1 MNKLLYG
8 LLLFTATTWSVNIQA
23 QTTSSNHPIKQETK
37 MEKKSKTI
45 RLIYPQWQ
53 GGDINHWIPEI
64 KDGNEAA
71 RGYYLGA
78 ELLHFLAPKGKQES
92 LTVPISTELVE
103 RKATDGVLDKEIL
116 IKQNQAALQMLE
128 VSNPDRIIT
137 LGGDCA
143 VSVVPF
149 TYLAQKYEEDMAILW
164 IDAHPDIT
172 LPGDA
177 YTGFH
182 AMALAACMGEGD
194 ADLMATLPA
203 KVDPANVLLIGIRNW
218 ERDEIKERQQAYGIT
233 DISKE
238 QLLTNSDAIRQ
249 WLKSCKASKVVIHFD
264 LDVLDPAEIVTAV
277 GTDPDGMSMEQVVRI
292 ITDVAAEKELIGL
305 TVAEAMPRTA
315 IRLRNMLHQLPLF
328 E

>member
-1 MNKLLYG
+1 MTQKN
-8 LLLFTATTWSVNIQA
+8 
-23 QTTSSNHPIKQETK
+23 
-37 MEKKSKTI
+37 KTI

-53 GGDINHWIPEI
+53 GGDINQWIPEI
-64 KDGNEAA
+64 KDANQAA

-78 ELLHFLAPKGKQES
+78 ELLNFLAPKGHQES
-92 LTVPISTELVE
+92 LTVPVSTELVE
-103 RKATDGVLDKEIL
+103 RKVTDGVLDKEIL

-149 TYLAQKYEEDMAILW
+149 TYLAKKYEEDVAILW

-182 AMALAACMGEGD
+182 AMALTACLGNGD
-194 ADLMATLPA
+194 AELMATLPA
-203 KVDPANVLLIGIRNW
+203 KVNPENVLLIGIRNW
-218 ERDEIKERQQAYGIT
+218 EREEIKERQKAYGIT
-233 DISKE
+233 DIPKE

-249 WLKSCKASKVVIHFD
+249 WLQQCKASKVVIHFD
-264 LDVLDPAEIVTAV
+264 LDVLDPKEIIAGV

-292 ITDVAAEKELIGL
+292 ITDVAAEKELVGL